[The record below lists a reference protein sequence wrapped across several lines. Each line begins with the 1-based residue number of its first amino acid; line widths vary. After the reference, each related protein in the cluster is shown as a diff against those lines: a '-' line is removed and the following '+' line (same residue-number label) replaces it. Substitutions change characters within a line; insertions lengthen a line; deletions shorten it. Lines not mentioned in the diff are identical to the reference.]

1 MDCEKEEKKF
11 TCGCGKQYKHNRS
24 LWSHKKKCNYEEPV
38 CVEIKKPTDVFAV
51 LMDRLDKKDK
61 QLIEQ
66 QEKNKEQ
73 LIEQFIEQ
81 QEKNKK
87 HTETLNMIQEMAEL
101 LMDAGIKN
109 KLLKD
114 KIVEIEDEMTHNNK
128 TQSTQF
134 NNLFEKYIELQ
145 ETNKS
150 LEDMLSKAH
159 N

>member
-38 CVEIKKPTDVFAV
+38 CVEIKKPTDVLVV

-66 QEKNKEQ
+66 EEKNKE
-73 LIEQFIEQ
+73 
-81 QEKNKK
+81 

-101 LMDAGIKN
+101 LMAADTKN